1 MAQSLIFHYRDSSSF
16 LNKTNPFIK
25 LLSLLLFCSALVKTS
40 ILGTLL
46 FLFCVAIIMIIIKLP
61 LIKYGSEL
69 LFFIVIS
76 IFIAITSYLAKDP
89 LILTINKIL
98 RFDTAILIS
107 FLLADSTDPSD
118 IARSLAKVLNHIPF
132 INGWKLASQI
142 ELTLMCIPLI
152 FDVNQ
157 AINEARIARLEKR
170 YIHPIKFIS
179 SYSIHLLDNLLYKVD
194 DIAFALDS
202 RGYDPLIERESQKY
216 KINDFVF
223 LFFVVLLIG
232 VGLYVK

>member
-1 MAQSLIFHYRDSSSF
+1 MAQSLIFHYRDSTSF
-16 LNKTNPFIK
+16 LNKINPFIK

-40 ILGTLL
+40 IFGTLL
-46 FLFCVAIIMIIIKLP
+46 FLLFVTIIMIIIKLP
-61 LIKYGSEL
+61 LIRYGNEL
-69 LFFIVIS
+69 IFFIVIS
-76 IFIAITSYLAKDP
+76 IFIGVTSFFAKDSF
-89 LILTINKIL
+89 ILTINKIL

-118 IARSLAKVLNHIPF
+118 IARSLAKVIDHIPF

-157 AINEARIARLEKR
+157 AINEARIARLENR
-170 YIHPIKFIS
+170 HNHPIKFITGFTV
-179 SYSIHLLDNLLYKVD
+179 HLLDNLLYKVD

-202 RGYDPLIERESQKY
+202 RGYDPLIKRESQKY
-216 KINDFVF
+216 KIKDFVF